1 VEYSGGMKCLVMPQ
15 RTDMHKKEHGFT
27 LIEIIIVVA
36 IIGILF
42 AIALQQG
49 IALLWAKKRVFL
61 AVLACPTPG
70 PLIITA
76 TNLILRPGFRLT

>member
-1 VEYSGGMKCLVMPQ
+1 MSGVGVLNRLTALNVISLQ
-15 RTDMHKKEHGFT
+15 R
-27 LIEIIIVVA
+27 
-36 IIGILF
+36 
-42 AIALQQG
+42 G

-76 TNLILRPGFRLT
+76 TNLILRPGFPLT